1 MKEIDIGTWPRKG
14 HYLFFSGMDYPHFN
28 ICFDIEITDLL
39 PRLKDRGLPFYHSM
53 VYLSA
58 VSANMVEEFRYRA
71 RDGKV
76 VLHDSVTPS
85 FTDMDEGSD
94 LFKMVTV
101 GLTGNLD
108 MFTKEARRKSQE
120 QKEPFVASDF
130 IGRDDH
136 IYITSIPWISFTH
149 ISHTIKL
156 GKNDSVPRISWGKY
170 CERDSKI
177 LLPFS
182 VQVNHA
188 FADGIHIARYRDAI
202 MENIGRIDSL

>member
-1 MKEIDIGTWPRKG
+1 MKEIDISAWPRRG
-14 HYLFFSGMDYPHFN
+14 HFLFFSGMDYPHFN
-28 ICFDIEITDLL
+28 ICFDIDITELL
-39 PRLKDRGLPFYHSM
+39 PRLKARNLPFYYSM
-53 VYLSA
+53 VYLA
-58 VSANMVEEFRYRA
+58 AAGANTIEEFRYRS

-76 VLHDSVTPS
+76 ILHDAVTPS
-85 FTDMDEGSD
+85 FTDMEKGSD

-101 GLTGNLD
+101 GLADSLD
-108 MFTKEARRKSQE
+108 CFTKAAAAKSAA
-120 QKEPFVASDF
+120 QKEPFIASDF

-156 GKNDSVPRISWGKY
+156 SKNDSVPRISWGKY
-170 CERDSKI
+170 YERDSRI

-188 FADGIHIARYRDAI
+188 FADGIHIARYKEALE
-202 MENIGRIDSL
+202 ENMSRIDSL

>member
-1 MKEIDIGTWPRKG
+1 MKEIDIASWPRKG
-14 HYLFFSGMDYPHFN
+14 HFLFFSGMDYPHFN
-28 ICFDIEITDLL
+28 ICFDLDVTEFL
-39 PRLKDRGLPFYHSM
+39 PALKLRGLPFYYSM
-53 VYLSA
+53 VYISA

-76 VLHDSVTPS
+76 VLHDTVTPS
-85 FTDMDEGSD
+85 FTDMDKGSD

-101 GLTGNLD
+101 GLTGSLD
-108 MFTKEARRKSQE
+108 SFVEEAQRKSLA

-130 IGRDDH
+130 AGKDDH
-136 IYITSIPWISFTH
+136 IFITSIPWISFTH

-156 GKNDSVPRISWGKY
+156 NRNDSVPRISWGRY
-170 CERDSKI
+170 YERDSHV

-188 FADGIHIARYRDAI
+188 FADGIHIARYRDAVE
-202 MENIGRIDSL
+202 ENMRRKK